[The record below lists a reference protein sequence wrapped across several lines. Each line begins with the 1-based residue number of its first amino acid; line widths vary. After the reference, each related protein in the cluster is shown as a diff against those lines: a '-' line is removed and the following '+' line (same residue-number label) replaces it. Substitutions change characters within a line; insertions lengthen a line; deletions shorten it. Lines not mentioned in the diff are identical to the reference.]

1 MNLGVSM
8 NQQLSQALT
17 TELIQHLEILQFSEA
32 ELTNHIYDK
41 ANENPLINVID
52 GEIKQ
57 MKNVIDMSM
66 IKTFDSFSKHDNET
80 HSFILSNII
89 QKEPSEKY
97 LFEQIPM
104 HQDLSKLDRR
114 ILKYLIYHLD
124 DHYFLNVNLQNVA
137 YIFRVTLSHVESLL
151 DLLQTFEPIG
161 VGARNFT
168 ENLLIKIA
176 NDSKAP
182 ELAYPIVQN
191 HLQHVADF
199 SVKTLSNLY
208 KTSTINIKDVIDY
221 IRSLDPPLSRSA
233 DIREEYIIPD
243 VEVKKVG
250 SEWVIDVYNPACPK
264 VEINEEYVE
273 ILKNDIDHKEY
284 YKECLKDVML
294 LMQGLKQRDKT
305 IYSVTRLLLKL
316 QPAFFESGM
325 AALTSMRLKDMAI
338 ALEVHESTVSRAIR
352 NKYIRTPQGIFAL
365 RSLFT
370 KGITNSSGKMDSVQ
384 YIKKRLQEM
393 IFYEEK
399 KSPLS
404 DQQLTNDLVNE
415 GIQISRR
422 TVAKYREELNIP
434 SSNKRLYA

>member
-80 HSFILSNII
+80 HSFIQSNII